1 MKPWG
6 MSVIS
11 VLCREE
17 GSQPGEELG
26 GRCCLGLRCCTEWG
40 GDGREHMQRIVKISA
55 MQVLRLNRKQ
65 KAICNVQPTLPF
77 FLVGG
82 NGHR

>member
-1 MKPWG
+1 MKKG
-6 MSVIS
+6 LSLGRS
-11 VLCREE
+11 LE
-17 GSQPGEELG
+17 GGAAQASGA
-26 GRCCLGLRCCTEWG
+26 GLSG

-55 MQVLRLNRKQ
+55 VQVLRLNTKE